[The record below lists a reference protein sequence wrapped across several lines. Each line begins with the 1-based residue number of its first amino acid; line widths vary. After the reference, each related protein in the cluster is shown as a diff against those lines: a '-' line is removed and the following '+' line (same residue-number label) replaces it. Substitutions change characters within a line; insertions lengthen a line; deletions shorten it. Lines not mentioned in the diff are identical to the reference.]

1 MTGTAITVLTT
12 QCCDTDH
19 PQRGSGPMDHP
30 TPTKAPIA
38 LAVIAS
44 YLILRCLW
52 RIFVPGTEYAL
63 PPWPLVS
70 IILDILTMIVL
81 FILKPQVP
89 VSGPDAPIYVRYATP
104 LFVGGI
110 IATAI
115 MVLIRFSSNKGWWTG
130 HLL

>member
-1 MTGTAITVLTT
+1 
-12 QCCDTDH
+12 
-19 PQRGSGPMDHP
+19 MDRP

-52 RIFVPGTEYAL
+52 RIFIPGTEYAL

-70 IILDILTMIVL
+70 IIVDILTMIAL

-89 VSGPDAPIYVRYATP
+89 ISGPDAPI
-104 LFVGGI
+104 
-110 IATAI
+110 
-115 MVLIRFSSNKGWWTG
+115 
-130 HLL
+130 